1 MSSGPLFLEAFFTRA
16 FTQHLLFSL
25 VPALGPFL
33 LAAAGATALTPLA
46 MLLAR
51 RLGVVALPGGRHIH
65 LRPTPLLGGWALY
78 LAFAGAVAWYLGVS
92 DWKIVGLLSLCGV
105 ATLLFTYDDRFRMA
119 APAKL
124 AVEIGLGLVAVFVF
138 GFNISFFTLPGGHV
152 IQLGLVA
159 YPLTVLW
166 LLGMQNT
173 INLLDGVDGLAAG
186 VVAIVAAVLAVAA
199 ISKGDQEGVVLLSAA
214 LAGCCLGFLIFNFH
228 PARIFMGD
236 SGSQFLGLAL
246 ALLSIIGVAKVA
258 VGFALAV
265 PLLAL
270 AVPIADTGWAIV
282 RRRRA
287 GLSITHADTRHVH
300 HQLLDFGLSQPQI
313 CFVFYGATAL
323 LGAVGLMLFGHQRI
337 LTVTVIAILVG
348 LSTLLGDKLQDIT
361 RLIPVPGFRRLL
373 PEVVRGG

>member
-152 IQLGLVA
+152 IQLGLVS
-159 YPLTVLW
+159 
-166 LLGMQNT
+166 
-173 INLLDGVDGLAAG
+173 DG
-186 VVAIVAAVLAVAA
+186 
-199 ISKGDQEGVVLLSAA
+199 GDPE
-214 LAGCCLGFLIFNFH
+214 
-228 PARIFMGD
+228 
-236 SGSQFLGLAL
+236 
-246 ALLSIIGVAKVA
+246 AKVS
-258 VGFALAV
+258 
-265 PLLAL
+265 
-270 AVPIADTGWAIV
+270 AD
-282 RRRRA
+282 
-287 GLSITHADTRHVH
+287 
-300 HQLLDFGLSQPQI
+300 
-313 CFVFYGATAL
+313 
-323 LGAVGLMLFGHQRI
+323 LGAVVLNR
-337 LTVTVIAILVG
+337 AARPLVG
-348 LSTLLGDKLQDIT
+348 
-361 RLIPVPGFRRLL
+361 
-373 PEVVRGG
+373 PELRTVHPDLARNEVDHAIMQI

>member
-1 MSSGPLFLEAFFTRA
+1 MRAGPLFLEAFFNRA
-16 FTQHLLFSL
+16 FLQHLVLSL
-25 VPALGPFL
+25 VPAIGPFL
-33 LAAAGATALTPLA
+33 VAFAAATGLTPLA
-46 MLLAR
+46 ILLAR
-51 RLGVVALPGGRHIH
+51 RLGVVAVPGGRHIH
-65 LRPTPLLGGWALY
+65 RRPTPLLGGWALY
-78 LAFAGAVAWYLGVS
+78 LAFAGAVAWYLGVT

-105 ATLLFTYDDRFRMA
+105 ATVLFTYDDRFKM
-119 APAKL
+119 PALVKL
-124 AVEIGLGLVAVFVF
+124 GVEIGLALVAVLVF
-138 GFNISFFTLPGGHV
+138 GFSITFFSLPGGHV

-199 ISKGDQEGVVLLSAA
+199 ISKGDQEGVVMLSAA
-214 LAGCCLGFLIFNFH
+214 LAGCCLGFLVFNFH

-246 ALLSIIGVAKVA
+246 ALLSIVGVAKVA

-287 GLSITHADTRHVH
+287 GVSIAHADTRHVH
-300 HQLLDFGLSQPQI
+300 HQLLDFGLTQPQI
-313 CFVFYGATAL
+313 CYVFYGATAL
-323 LGAVGLMLFGHQRI
+323 LGAVGLMLFGHKRI
-337 LTVTVIAILVG
+337 LAVMVIAILVG
-348 LSTLLGDKLQDIT
+348 LSTLLGERLQGIT
-361 RLIPVPGFRRLL
+361 RVVPVPGFRRLL
-373 PEVVRGG
+373 QGSRAG

>member
-236 SGSQFLGLAL
+236 SGSMLIGLMLAASVTSLTGQFNYSNLPPKAAFPVLLPVLLPLA
-246 ALLSIIGVAKVA
+246 V
-258 VGFALAV
+258 LAV
-265 PLLAL
+265 PLVDLLL
-270 AVPIADTGWAIV
+270 AVV
-282 RRRRA
+282 RRTRA
-287 GLSITHADTRHVH
+287 GRSPFSPDKMHLH
-300 HQLLDFGLSQPQI
+300 HRLLEIGHSHKRAVLIMYFW
-313 CFVFYGATAL
+313 TAL
-323 LGAVGLMLFGHQRI
+323 VAFSVVAVSLAGALTVFGVAASIAVVGLVVLN
-337 LTVTVIAILVG
+337 LP
-348 LSTLLGDKLQDIT
+348 
-361 RLIPVPGFRRLL
+361 RLRDHGS
-373 PEVVRGG
+373 

>member
-173 INLLDGVDGLAAG
+173 IKPCSTGWTASPPVWWRSSPRCSRWPRSARATRRESSCSRPPSR
-186 VVAIVAAVLAVAA
+186 VAA
-199 ISKGDQEGVVLLSAA
+199 SA
-214 LAGCCLGFLIFNFH
+214 F
-228 PARIFMGD
+228 
-236 SGSQFLGLAL
+236 
-246 ALLSIIGVAKVA
+246 
-258 VGFALAV
+258 
-265 PLLAL
+265 
-270 AVPIADTGWAIV
+270 
-282 RRRRA
+282 
-287 GLSITHADTRHVH
+287 
-300 HQLLDFGLSQPQI
+300 
-313 CFVFYGATAL
+313 
-323 LGAVGLMLFGHQRI
+323 
-337 LTVTVIAILVG
+337 
-348 LSTLLGDKLQDIT
+348 
-361 RLIPVPGFRRLL
+361 
-373 PEVVRGG
+373 